1 MDPKLTD
8 RSKVLEA
15 NEWMKLLGQKYFGII
30 KGRSA
35 HVKRDHVA
43 VGILWGRLPWRESA
57 SGGFLA

>member
-1 MDPKLTD
+1 MDEAAW
-8 RSKVLEA
+8 SKI
-15 NEWMKLLGQKYFGII
+15 LGDI

-43 VGILWGRLPWRESA
+43 VGILWGRLHWRESA

>member
-1 MDPKLTD
+1 MDEAAW
-8 RSKVLEA
+8 SKI
-15 NEWMKLLGQKYFGII
+15 LGDI